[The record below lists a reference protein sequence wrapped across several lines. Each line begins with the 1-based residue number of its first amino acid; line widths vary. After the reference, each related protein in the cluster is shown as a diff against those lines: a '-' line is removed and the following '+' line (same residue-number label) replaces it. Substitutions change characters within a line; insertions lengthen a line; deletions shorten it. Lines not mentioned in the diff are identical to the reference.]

1 MCLLALWPLYPSL
14 LGKCAWV
21 NDSQPLL
28 AALNENPPTYKRWKL
43 WCGGILE
50 NPVVPFV
57 EPLFLLSYCSVI
69 GNRNLPF
76 PCVCECCCFSNIVQN
91 RGVCFHF
98 AYFWFIC
105 TAFCCVL
112 VKFGLIFPIR
122 SAVHWRGQWG
132 EHPPAKWRVGHCR
145 CHGPPA
151 KGLCECSAAPE
162 PSSAGPLG
170 PSATGGQPEEA
181 NRVTQFSAALWDD
194 NLGFNQVTEY
204 L

>member
-1 MCLLALWPLYPSL
+1 MRPGKWQPALASSL
-14 LGKCAWV
+14 KWESPHIQEMEV
-21 NDSQPLL
+21 VM
-28 AALNENPPTYKRWKL
+28 W
-43 WCGGILE
+43 GILE

-69 GNRNLPF
+69 GNRNLSS
-76 PCVCECCCFSNIVQN
+76 PCVCEYCCFSNIVQN

-105 TAFCCVL
+105 TVFCCVL

-122 SAVHWRGQWG
+122 SAVQWG
-132 EHPPAKWRVGHCR
+132 EHPPSKWRVGHCR
-145 CHGPPA
+145 YHGPPA
-151 KGLCECSAAPE
+151 KGLCERSAALE

-170 PSATGGQPEEA
+170 PSATGGQPGEA
-181 NRVTQFSAALWDD
+181 NRVAQFSAALWDD
-194 NLGFNQVTEY
+194 NPSFNQVKEY